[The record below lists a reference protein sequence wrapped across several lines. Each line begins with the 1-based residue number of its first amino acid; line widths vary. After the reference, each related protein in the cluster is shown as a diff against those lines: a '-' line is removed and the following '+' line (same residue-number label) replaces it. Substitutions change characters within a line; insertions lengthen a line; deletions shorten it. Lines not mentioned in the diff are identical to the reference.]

1 MSAED
6 GITTTEEVAAIRK
19 ELEDARQA
27 LEDSREEA
35 TKNAGIAENAEKQIN
50 KWSAEVGDMRKEF
63 EALKTRN
70 AELESV
76 KSQEDEEAAK
86 ALESEVTE
94 LESKLSPEGEQ
105 RMDAIFEVADES
117 EKVKIVQDNSYR
129 KAVLKQILAEEG
141 STAPSSWKRKT
152 KEEQEVDDQKAVLDL
167 FEKAKNR
174 QAFVRR
180 TDAGKVH
187 GPLKPG
193 DPPPQTGKPP
203 DGPIA
208 QEMFKS
214 WNT

>member
-152 KEEQEVDDQKAVLDL
+152 KEEQEVD
-167 FEKAKNR
+167 
-174 QAFVRR
+174 
-180 TDAGKVH
+180 
-187 GPLKPG
+187 
-193 DPPPQTGKPP
+193 
-203 DGPIA
+203 
-208 QEMFKS
+208 
-214 WNT
+214 